1 MTITLNGEA
10 HQVAESTTLLEL
22 IEQLELNPRQVAVEV
37 NQQLVPRE
45 QHSDRILQGGD
56 TLEVVTL
63 VGGG

>member
-10 HQVAESTTLLEL
+10 HPIAESTTLLQL

-45 QHSDRILQGGD
+45 EHSDRILHDGD
-56 TLEVVTL
+56 SLEVVTL